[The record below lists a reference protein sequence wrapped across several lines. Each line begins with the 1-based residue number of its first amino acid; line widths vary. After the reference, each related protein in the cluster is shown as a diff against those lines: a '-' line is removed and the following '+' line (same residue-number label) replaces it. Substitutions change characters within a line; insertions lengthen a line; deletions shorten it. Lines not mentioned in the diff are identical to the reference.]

1 MAKFLDQLK
10 NTMVDYGPYIAL
22 GGIGAGGINA
32 YLSSRSAPLNETP
45 SQRRRRLL
53 KAFLLPAGLTTA
65 ALGSAAVGK
74 ALYDASAKDLL
85 SEETNKKLEL
95 IDKAEKLKESQ
106 KGIAER
112 AAEKTS
118 DYLFPDVTTAITTG
132 SGALTSSVALNK
144 IEPQVIAN
152 LKDKFPEAFKGSKTI
167 PAPKSGNLLYKLL
180 KKIVPRKYRAPV
192 LIARK
197 ALNAGE
203 KGIKSTIGAT
213 TAVTGPVAKQVA
225 YLVPG
230 AIAGRE
236 AAPFIFGDSSESD
249 KMTMGDVKDI
259 INSATSK
266 K

>member
-1 MAKFLDQLK
+1 MSKFLDQLK

-112 AAEKTS
+112 AAEKTK
-118 DYLFPDVTTAITTG
+118 DYFFPDATTG
-132 SGALTSSVALNK
+132 ATTGVSGLTSYVVLNK
-144 IEPQVIAN
+144 IEPQVMAN
-152 LKDKFPEAFKGSKTI
+152 LKEKFPEKFKGNKAISV
-167 PAPKSGNLLYKLL
+167 PKSGTLLYKLL
-180 KKIVPRKYRAPV
+180 KRIVPRKYRAPV

-203 KGIKSTIGAT
+203 KGIKSAIGAT
-213 TAVTGPVAKQVA
+213 TAIAAPAAKQVA
-225 YLVPG
+225 YAVPG

-236 AAPFIFGDSSESD
+236 AAPVIFGNGNDAD

-259 INSATSK
+259 VNSSISK
-266 K
+266 

>member
-32 YLSSRSAPLNETP
+32 YLSSRTAPLNETP

-65 ALGSAAVGK
+65 ALGSAAIGK
-74 ALYDASAKDLL
+74 ALYDASAEDLL

-106 KGIAER
+106 KGITER

-118 DYLFPDVTTAITTG
+118 DYLFPDVTTALTTG
-132 SGALTSSVALNK
+132 SGALASSVALNK
-144 IEPQVIAN
+144 IEPQVMDN
-152 LKDKFPEAFKGSKTI
+152 LKEKFPEKFKGSKSI
-167 PAPKSGNLLYKLL
+167 SAPKSGTLLYKLL
-180 KKIVPRKYRAPV
+180 KKIVPRKYRGAA

-203 KGIKSTIGAT
+203 KGVRSAIGAT
-213 TAVTGPVAKQVA
+213 TAITGPVAKQIA
-225 YLVPG
+225 YVVPG

-236 AAPFIFGDSSESD
+236 AAPFIFGDNSNSD

-259 INSATSK
+259 VNSAVSQK
-266 K
+266 